1 MISKRKRNTILVYC
15 MASVVML
22 CALVSNVSKVTTNMR
37 TNDKKVVADNHSVDT
52 TELTY
57 GLLALEASSALEE
70 NKDAQNVT
78 EKKEEKKE
86 LSDNKTDDKGTV
98 GTPKKAKSET
108 TTKTTTTK
116 TTTTKKTTTKTT
128 TTKTSSNKTT
138 TSNTTSSTSNKTN
151 SAKGVQIANYA
162 KQFVGKPYRMG
173 GQWNGEYPYT
183 ATDCSGFTQGV
194 YRHFGYSIPRVARD
208 QARIG
213 KAVSWNDLQPG
224 DLVFYSGNGGRSVT
238 HVAMYIGN
246 GKIVHAQTPSLGIG
260 ITTYKIMIR
269 MTARRVI

>member
-37 TNDKKVVADNHSVDT
+37 TNDKKVVAENHSVDT

-108 TTKTTTTK
+108 VTTKTTTTK
-116 TTTTKKTTTKTT
+116 TTTKTTKTT
-128 TTKTSSNKTT
+128 TTKTT
-138 TSNTTSSTSNKTN
+138 TSNSTTSKKG
-151 SAKGVQIANYA
+151 SAKGTEIANYA

-173 GQWNGEYPYT
+173 GQWNGEMPYT

-213 KAVSWNDLQPG
+213 KAVAWNDLQPG
-224 DLVFYSGNGGRSVT
+224 DLIFYSGNGGKSVT

>member
-37 TNDKKVVADNHSVDT
+37 TNNKKVVADNHSVDT

-86 LSDNKTDDKGTV
+86 MSDNKTDDKGTV
-98 GTPKKAKSET
+98 GTPKKAKS
-108 TTKTTTTK
+108 K
-116 TTTTKKTTTKTT
+116 TTTKKT

-138 TSNTTSSTSNKTN
+138 TSNTTSSTSNKKN

-173 GQWNGEYPYT
+173 GQWNGEYPYK